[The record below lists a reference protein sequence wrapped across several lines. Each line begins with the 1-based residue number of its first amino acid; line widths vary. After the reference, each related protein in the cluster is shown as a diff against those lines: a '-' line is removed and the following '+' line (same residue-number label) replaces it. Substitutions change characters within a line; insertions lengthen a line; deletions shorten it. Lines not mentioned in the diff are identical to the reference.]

1 MGQDARIH
9 PRQTK
14 IALICALVGAVLGYG
29 VGNYA
34 GSLVEG
40 ALWGVFMGIA
50 CYFLAIAQLEPSWR
64 QNLIAIAFHGGQVC
78 IFAAIGAL
86 ISWTTND
93 VTIFPLCLKLGF
105 LLSMLTGIVDWE
117 LPREM
122 PGGFFFLL
130 GLFIGVGAGVGM
142 MVAILFQFN
151 VGAGASISAFMAI
164 ILPYYFFQINA
175 RPIFLSFV
183 IFTFGGMQVI
193 ATQGMSLLQG
203 YYFTTF
209 LTFAIAMVLISIEYL
224 RIHVWKRSRLTSFL
238 PYLRL

>member
-1 MGQDARIH
+1 MGEKPKIH
-9 PRQTK
+9 PRQTP
-14 IALICALVGAVLGYG
+14 ITRIFSLIGAILGYG
-29 VGNYA
+29 I
-34 GSLVEG
+34 GSYEGSPAEG
-40 ALWGVFMGIA
+40 ALWAGLLGIA
-50 CYFLAIAQLEPSWR
+50 FFFLTIAQLEPSLR
-64 QNLIAIAFHGGQVC
+64 QNLIAIAFHGAQIG
-78 IFAAIGAL
+78 IFTGIGAL
-86 ISWTTND
+86 LSWTTND
-93 VTIFPLCLKLGF
+93 MTAFPLCLKLGF
-105 LLSMLTGIVDWE
+105 LLSVLTGIVDWE